1 MKTRKTITERM
12 TADFAWIE
20 DKSKNFKNC
29 KDVNDHDLTF
39 SFEQF
44 REEHEDLD
52 SIK

>member
-1 MKTRKTITERM
+1 M

-39 SFEQF
+39 SFE
-44 REEHEDLD
+44 
-52 SIK
+52 